1 MIVWLAW
8 LAVAAVILFIGST
21 LALWSY
27 GRFARRARGPGSTA
41 LPLSDTAPLDRLL
54 APYEAAAPGQN
65 GASLVIDNIDAFGRR
80 FASAAQARRSLDLMY
95 YIWRDDRTGRLLA
108 EALLDAAD
116 RGVRVRMLL
125 DDVNVL
131 GLDPTYLALDG
142 HPGIE
147 VRLFN
152 PIRARR
158 SSLRRGLEM
167 LFSLLRYNRRMHG
180 KLWIADGRLALVG
193 GRNIGDVY
201 FDAARGRLR
210 RNVRDIDMM
219 LAGPVLREAE
229 AMFDSYWN
237 SELALPIAALW
248 KPRRFDVAGLRAALR
263 RNRRSGRVRAY
274 LARIGRPD
282 SAATLGLAD
291 LAWGAGLRFV
301 ADPADK
307 ALGTGREGWLPDAVA
322 PLISAAQMRIDIL
335 TPYFVPGREGQAA
348 LLAAAARGVEVRVI
362 TNTLAVTN
370 HLVVHGA
377 YRRYRRTLL
386 AGGVQLFEYAPC
398 TQRGPMHHGKAFVI
412 DGRIGF
418 VGSFNFDQRS
428 VFLNTELGVVFED
441 RALVELLEAELARS
455 RCPEHAYRLAKEG
468 RRLIWARGKDGEM
481 WHEPGTGAVR
491 RAASFLI
498 GHLPIHRWL

>member
-1 MIVWLAW
+1 MMVWLAW
-8 LAVAAVILFIGST
+8 LAGAGAVLFIGST

-27 GRFARRARGPGSTA
+27 GRFARRARGPESAA
-41 LPLSDTAPLDRLL
+41 LPLGEDAPLDRLL
-54 APYEAAAPGQN
+54 APYETAAPGQS
-65 GASLVIDNIDAFGRR
+65 GAALVIDNLDAFARR
-80 FASAAQARRSLDLMY
+80 LASAAQARRSLDLMY

-116 RGVRVRMLL
+116 RGVRVRLLL

-158 SSLRRGLEM
+158 TSLRRGLEM

-210 RNVRDIDMM
+210 RNVRDIDVL
-219 LAGPVLREAE
+219 LAGPVLRDAE
-229 AMFDSYWN
+229 TMFDTYWN
-237 SELALPIAALW
+237 SGLALPIAALW
-248 KPRRFDVAGLRAALR
+248 KPRRFDVGGLRAAFG
-263 RNRRSGRVRAY
+263 RNRRSGLVRSY
-274 LARIGRPD
+274 LSRIAPPGEEAP
-282 SAATLGLAD
+282 LGLQSLVWAEGYR
-291 LAWGAGLRFV
+291 LV
-301 ADPADK
+301 ADPPDK
-307 ALGTGREGWLPDAVA
+307 ALSTGREGWLPDALA
-322 PLISAAQMRIDIL
+322 PLMLDATRRIDIL
-335 TPYFVPGREGQAA
+335 TPYFVPGREGMAE
-348 LLAAAARGVEVRVI
+348 LLGAAARGVEVRVI
-362 TNTLAVTN
+362 TNTLAVSN
-370 HLVVHGA
+370 HLIVHGA
-377 YRRYRRTLL
+377 YRRYRRALL
-386 AGGVQLFEYAPC
+386 GGRVQLFEYAPC
-398 TQRGPMHHGKAFVI
+398 TQGGAMLHGKALMI
-412 DGRIGF
+412 DGRLGF

-428 VFLNTELGVVFED
+428 AFLNTELGVVFED
-441 RALVELLEAELARS
+441 PALLAALETELTRS
-455 RCPEHAYRLAKEG
+455 RAPEQAYQLSLSG
-468 RRLIWARGKDGEM
+468 RRLSWARGTGQSLG
-481 WHEPGTGAVR
+481 HEPGTGAAR